1 VRDCGEGRSEQ
12 RSHLFWVS
20 EFLKADGSSD
30 CKYGRKLDMVEH
42 TVGIS
47 RSSVGKRNVGDPFTP
62 SSRRLRKDHAT
73 APPFRHKRLQLV
85 LSGSQ

>member
-1 VRDCGEGRSEQ
+1 VVKVGPNREAIF
-12 RSHLFWVS
+12 FWVS

-30 CKYGRKLDMVEH
+30 CKYGRKLDRVEH

-62 SSRRLRKDHAT
+62 ASRRLRKDHAT
-73 APPFRHKRLQLV
+73 APPFRHTRAAV
-85 LSGSQ
+85 GPER